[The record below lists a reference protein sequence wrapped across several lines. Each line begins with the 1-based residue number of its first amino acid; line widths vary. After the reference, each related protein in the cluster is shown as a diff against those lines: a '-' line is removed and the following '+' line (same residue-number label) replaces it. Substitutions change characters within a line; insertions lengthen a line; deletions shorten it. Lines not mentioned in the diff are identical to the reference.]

1 MRQTDKTGQYKELML
16 ANATDSDRNE
26 VDEVGKVDTRTRAST
41 NNAQPVLEGYDPIK
55 D

>member
-26 VDEVGKVDTRTRAST
+26 VDEVDTRTRAST